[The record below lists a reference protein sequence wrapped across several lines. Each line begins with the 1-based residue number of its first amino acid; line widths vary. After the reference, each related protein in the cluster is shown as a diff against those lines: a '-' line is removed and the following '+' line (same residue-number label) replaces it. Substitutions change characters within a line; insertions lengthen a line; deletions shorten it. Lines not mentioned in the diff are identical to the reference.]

1 MKLLQRVARQFGAG
15 FPTRTQASQTDAGN
29 PAVGGAEWVAVGGG
43 GSGKSPPDISETA
56 RTKRPKLCRG
66 APLGPPRPSPPP
78 TCAWHGVGEAVAV
91 RVGGW
96 GTFRRIRGGKF
107 KI

>member
-43 GSGKSPPDISETA
+43 GAGNPRRISPKRLGQITPNFAGVPAGASPPH
-56 RTKRPKLCRG
+56 PN
-66 APLGPPRPSPPP
+66 PPR
-78 TCAWHGVGEAVAV
+78 V
-91 RVGGW
+91 R
-96 GTFRRIRGGKF
+96 GTV
-107 KI
+107 